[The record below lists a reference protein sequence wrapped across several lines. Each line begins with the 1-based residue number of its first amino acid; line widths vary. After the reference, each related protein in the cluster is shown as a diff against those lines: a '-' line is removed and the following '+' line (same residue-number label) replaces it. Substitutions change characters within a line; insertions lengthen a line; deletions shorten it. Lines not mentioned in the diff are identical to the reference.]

1 MDTKTLKRIVGIAS
15 IVLGVLVLVMAFF
28 AAVTTGGDNPST
40 YSGFNLIFGK
50 KVTDLS
56 VSLGSLVSAETKI
69 NFCFGL
75 LLAYFL
81 PVVAAVLLLLVV
93 FGKSKGLSFVF
104 GCVAFGC
111 FVASIILLACTKNM
125 ATWTSTGSVAILGS
139 SSTSGHFDTY
149 DLGIGSILAIV
160 CAGLGA
166 CTSGTFTVLQF
177 LKK

>member
-1 MDTKTLKRIVGIAS
+1 MDTKTLKKIVGIAS

-28 AAVTTGGDNPST
+28 AAVTSGGDDPVT
-40 YSGFNLIFGK
+40 FTGFNLIFGK
-50 KVTDLS
+50 QTTELS
-56 VSLGSLVSAETKI
+56 GSIGSLASSDAKI
-69 NFCFGL
+69 VFCFGL

-125 ATWTSTGSVAILGS
+125 ATYSWTITVLGK
-139 SSTSGHFDTY
+139 SSTSTAHFDSY

>member
-125 ATWTSTGSVAILGS
+125 ATVEYTGLITGKS
-139 SSTSGHFDTY
+139 SFHFDSY